1 MVNSRVL
8 LVMLLATASC
18 TGSAS
23 PIEYPTPCIGSIALT
38 VAATRAAQPVVTWT
52 PRCGVARLTV
62 ESAPASNEASTLLWS
77 ITSAAHA
84 LASGVRYGR
93 IPDNATQE
101 VPPVP
106 LASGRTVVIA
116 VHNDQGHVLGQTTV
130 TVP

>member
-1 MVNSRVL
+1 MVNYRAL

-23 PIEYPTPCIGSIALT
+23 PIEYPTPCTGSIVLT
-38 VAATRAAQPVVTWT
+38 VSATRATQPVVTWT

-62 ESAPASNEASTLLWS
+62 ESAPAANGASMLLWS

-93 IPDNATQE
+93 VPDNASQD

-106 LASGRTVVIA
+106 LASGQTVVIA
-116 VHNDQGHVLGQTTV
+116 VHDDQGQVLGQTTV